1 MSPRTAFAIT
11 GILGALW
18 ACYGVFTPTWTEW
31 CVGTIIAAV
40 GAVFATDAIPP
51 KDKGKGTANA

>member
-40 GAVFATDAIPP
+40 GVM
-51 KDKGKGTANA
+51 GYEYCGYQR